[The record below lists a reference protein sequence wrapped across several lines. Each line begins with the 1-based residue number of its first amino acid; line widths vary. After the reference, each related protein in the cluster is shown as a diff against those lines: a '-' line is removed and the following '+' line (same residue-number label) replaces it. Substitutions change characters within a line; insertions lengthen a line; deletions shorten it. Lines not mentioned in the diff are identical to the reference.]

1 MTQKRNS
8 HSSVISVEDE
18 NLDMLDYDSDKEDDS
33 VDYIETDLGTDNI
46 EDIITSS
53 KLGGIKSDDFYM
65 MDSSREEIDTEVPK
79 GVAVEDPV
87 RLYLREIGRIK
98 LLSTSEEIELA

>member
-8 HSSVISVEDE
+8 HSSVVSVEDE
-18 NLDMLDYDSDKEDDS
+18 NLDLLDFDADKEDDDT

-53 KLGGIKSDDFYM
+53 KDIS
-65 MDSSREEIDTEVPK
+65 PH
-79 GVAVEDPV
+79 
-87 RLYLREIGRIK
+87 
-98 LLSTSEEIELA
+98 